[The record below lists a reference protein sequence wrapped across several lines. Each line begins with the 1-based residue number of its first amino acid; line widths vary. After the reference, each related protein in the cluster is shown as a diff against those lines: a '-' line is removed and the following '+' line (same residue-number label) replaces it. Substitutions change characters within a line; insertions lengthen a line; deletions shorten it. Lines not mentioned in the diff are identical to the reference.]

1 MPDSMP
7 APDAQPALE
16 QPTTKNTQSGNA
28 AGSPPE
34 PQSDHEPSWFSALD
48 KAFEEAESSEKSPL
62 ESESQGESESE
73 PEDKSGS
80 PEEQDSEDKA
90 DGETKSM
97 TANAGARFKEIK
109 AEAKAAR
116 ARVAELEA
124 KLSELESAKSSDSAD
139 PEALKSALS
148 EKESKISEYERELAI
163 SRFEATQ
170 EYKESVVAPM
180 AAILGV
186 VEDLAKE
193 YEISEKAILSVLEE
207 PSHKRQGELISDLA
221 SNFSERDRFSL
232 YQLGDDY
239 AAVIEQR
246 DTLRDRASEALA
258 AREKAAQ
265 MQEANKF
272 NESRKAWGN
281 SVKSVWDTF
290 KSKVPLPDSPEER
303 AKFES
308 EVMSQVSNVNFDK
321 LSNDHKAFAAYS
333 GAVLPEVLKRNKSL
347 SSEVSELKTALKKYQ
362 KATPGAGAGSDSKPK
377 DIDSTVSFL
386 DSIEKH
392 FGT

>member
-1 MPDSMP
+1 MPDSTP
-7 APDAQPALE
+7 APEAQPAIE
-16 QPTTKNTQSGNA
+16 QPTTETTQNDNTV
-28 AGSPPE
+28 GSTSE
-34 PQSDHEPSWFSALD
+34 PQSDYEPSWFSALD
-48 KAFEEAESSEKSPL
+48 KAFEEAESSEKSP
-62 ESESQGESESE
+62 SEAGTQEE
-73 PEDKSGS
+73 PEDNSGNTEE
-80 PEEQDSEDKA
+80 PEPQDKA
-90 DGETKSM
+90 DDETKSM

-116 ARVAELEA
+116 ARVSELEA
-124 KLSELESAKSSDSAD
+124 KLSQLESVKSSDSAD

-193 YEISEKAILSVLEE
+193 YEISEKAVLSVLEE
-207 PSHKRQGELISDLA
+207 PNHKRQGELISDIA

-246 DTLRDRASEALA
+246 DTLRARASEALA

-265 MQEANKF
+265 LQEASKAE
-272 NESRKAWGN
+272 ESRKAWGN
-281 SVKSVWDTF
+281 SVKSVWETF
-290 KSKVPLPDSPEER
+290 KSKVPLPDAPEDR

-321 LSNDHKAFAAYS
+321 LSDDHKAFAAYS

-362 KATPGAGAGSDSKPK
+362 KATPGAGSGTDSKRQ
-377 DIDSTVSFL
+377 DVDSSLSFL
-386 DSIEKH
+386 DSIERH
-392 FGT
+392 FVA

>member
-1 MPDSMP
+1 MPDSTP
-7 APDAQPALE
+7 APDAQPAIE
-16 QPTTKNTQSGNA
+16 QPTTETTQNDNTV
-28 AGSPPE
+28 GSTSE
-34 PQSDHEPSWFSALD
+34 PQSDYEPSWFSALD
-48 KAFEEAESSEKSPL
+48 KAFEEAESSEKSPA
-62 ESESQGESESE
+62 EAGTQEE
-73 PEDKSGS
+73 PEDNSESTEK
-80 PEEQDSEDKA
+80 PEPQDKA
-90 DGETKSM
+90 
-97 TANAGARFKEIK
+97 
-109 AEAKAAR
+109 

-124 KLSELESAKSSDSAD
+124 KLSQLESVKSSDSTD

-148 EKESKISEYERELAI
+148 EKDKAISEYERELAI

-193 YEISEKAILSVLEE
+193 YDISEKAILNVLEE

-239 AAVIEQR
+239 AAIIDQR
-246 DTLRDRASEALA
+246 DTLRAKASEALA

-265 MQEANKF
+265 LQEANKF

-281 SVKSVWDTF
+281 SVKSVWETF
-290 KSKVPLPDSPEER
+290 KSKVPLPSSPEEQ

-321 LSNDHKAFAAYS
+321 LSDDHKAFAAYS

-362 KATPGAGAGSDSKPK
+362 KATPGAGSGTDSKRQ
-377 DIDSTVSFL
+377 DVDSSLSFL

-392 FGT
+392 FVA

>member
-1 MPDSMP
+1 MPDSTP
-7 APDAQPALE
+7 APDAQPAIE
-16 QPTTKNTQSGNA
+16 QPTTETTQNDNTV
-28 AGSPPE
+28 GSTSE
-34 PQSDHEPSWFSALD
+34 PQSDYEPSWFSALD
-48 KAFEEAESSEKSPL
+48 KAFEEAESSEKSPA
-62 ESESQGESESE
+62 EVETQEGPESESE
-73 PEDKSGS
+73 DGSNSTEQPEAQDKV
-80 PEEQDSEDKA
+80 DD
-90 DGETKSM
+90 ETKSM

-124 KLSELESAKSSDSAD
+124 KLSQIESSKSSDFTD
-139 PEALKSALS
+139 PEALKSALF

-193 YEISEKAILSVLEE
+193 YDISEKAILNVLEE

-239 AAVIEQR
+239 AAIIDQR
-246 DTLRDRASEALA
+246 DTLRARASEALA

-265 MQEANKF
+265 LQEANKF

-281 SVKSVWDTF
+281 SVKSVWETF
-290 KSKVPLPDSPEER
+290 KSKVPLPSSPEEQ

-308 EVMSQVSNVNFDK
+308 EVMSQVANVNFDK
-321 LSNDHKAFAAYS
+321 LSDDHKAFAAYS

-362 KATPGAGAGSDSKPK
+362 KATPGAGSGTDSKRQ
-377 DIDSTVSFL
+377 DVDSSLSFL

-392 FGT
+392 FVA

>member
-1 MPDSMP
+1 MPDSTP
-7 APDAQPALE
+7 APEAQPAIE
-16 QPTTKNTQSGNA
+16 QPTTETTQNDNTV
-28 AGSPPE
+28 GSTSE
-34 PQSDHEPSWFSALD
+34 PQSDYEPSWFSALD
-48 KAFEEAESSEKSPL
+48 KAFEEAESSEKSPA
-62 ESESQGESESE
+62 EAGTQEE
-73 PEDKSGS
+73 PEDNSGNTEE
-80 PEEQDSEDKA
+80 PEPQDKA
-90 DGETKSM
+90 DDETKSM

-124 KLSELESAKSSDSAD
+124 KLSQLESVKSSDSAD

-193 YEISEKAILSVLEE
+193 YEISEKAVLSVLEE
-207 PSHKRQGELISDLA
+207 PDHKRQGELISDIA

-246 DTLRDRASEALA
+246 DTLRARASEALA

-265 MQEANKF
+265 LQEASKAE
-272 NESRKAWGN
+272 ESRKAWGN
-281 SVKSVWDTF
+281 SVKSVWETF
-290 KSKVPLPDSPEER
+290 KSKVPLPDAPEDR

-308 EVMSQVSNVNFDK
+308 QVMSQVANVNFDK
-321 LSNDHKAFAAYS
+321 LSDDHKAFAAYS

-362 KATPGAGAGSDSKPK
+362 KATPGAGSGTDSKRQ
-377 DIDSTVSFL
+377 DVDSSLSFL

-392 FGT
+392 FVA

>member
-16 QPTTKNTQSGNA
+16 QPTTETAQSDNA
-28 AGSPPE
+28 VGSTPE
-34 PQSDHEPSWFSALD
+34 PQSDYEPSWFSALD
-48 KAFEEAESSEKSPL
+48 KAFEEAESSEKSSL
-62 ESESQGESESE
+62 EAESQGESESE
-73 PEDKSGS
+73 PEDNSGS
-80 PEEQDSEDKA
+80 TEEQESQDKA
-90 DGETKSM
+90 DDETKSM

-124 KLSELESAKSSDSAD
+124 KISQLESAKSSESSD

-148 EKESKISEYERELAI
+148 EKESKISEYEKELAI

-193 YEISEKAILSVLEE
+193 YDISEKAILSVLEE

-246 DTLRDRASEALA
+246 DTLRERASEALA

-265 MQEANKF
+265 LQEANKF

-347 SSEVSELKTALKKYQ
+347 SSEVSELKAALKKYQ

-386 DSIEKH
+386 DSIEKY

>member
-7 APDAQPALE
+7 ATDAQSASE
-16 QPTTKNTQSGNA
+16 QLTNEPTQSDTA
-28 AGSPPE
+28 VVSTPE
-34 PQSDHEPSWFSALD
+34 QQSDYEPSWFSALD
-48 KAFEEAESSEKSPL
+48 KAFEEAESSEKS
-62 ESESQGESESE
+62 QSESE
-73 PEDKSGS
+73 NSDEPEPKDTPVGTEE
-80 PEEQDSEDKA
+80 PESQETEQ
-90 DGETKSM
+90 GETKSM
-97 TANAGARFKEIK
+97 TATAGARFKEIK

-116 ARVAELEA
+116 AKVAELEA
-124 KLSELESAKSSDSAD
+124 KLAQLESAKPSDFED
-139 PEALKSALS
+139 PEKLKSVLS

-207 PSHKRQGELISDLA
+207 PNHKRQGELISDIA

-246 DTLRDRASEALA
+246 DTLRARASEALA

-265 MQEANKF
+265 LQESKKAE
-272 NESRKAWGN
+272 ESRKAWGS
-281 SVKSVWDTF
+281 SVKSVWETF
-290 KSKVPLPDSPEER
+290 KSKVPLPDAPEDR

-308 EVMSQVSNVNFDK
+308 EVMSQVANVNFDK
-321 LSNDHKAFAAYS
+321 LSDDHKAFAAYS
-333 GAVLPEVLKRNKSL
+333 GAVLPEVLKRNKAL
-347 SSEVSELKTALKKYQ
+347 SSEISELKTALKKYQ
-362 KATPGAGAGSDSKPK
+362 KATPGAGSGTDSKRQ
-377 DIDSTVSFL
+377 DVDSGLSFL

-392 FGT
+392 FSV